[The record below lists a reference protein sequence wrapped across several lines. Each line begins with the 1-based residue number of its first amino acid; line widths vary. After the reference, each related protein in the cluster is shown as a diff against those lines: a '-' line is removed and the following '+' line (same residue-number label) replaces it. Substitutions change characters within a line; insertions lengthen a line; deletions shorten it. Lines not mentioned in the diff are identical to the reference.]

1 MVYASLS
8 AASNSSINNRKS
20 ISNSVGNYD
29 DRNYDFFFIMF
40 ATYLFVVKY
49 YVNVKL

>member
-1 MVYASLS
+1 MSHASLS

-29 DRNYDFFFIMF
+29 DRNYDFFIMF

>member
-20 ISNSVGNYD
+20 ISNSVGIYD
-29 DRNYDFFFIMF
+29 DRKYDFFIMF